1 MQNIHINIGFKTM
14 NIILKYMIEQRNGHY
29 THALEVNDVYE
40 LESTIENFIG
50 ELQDTFTV
58 NDFKDF
64 FSTISLCCLNDE
76 YEDDVY
82 NFDIDSYI
90 DELMQ

>member
-1 MQNIHINIGFKTM
+1 M
-14 NIILKYMIEQRNGHY
+14 NTILKYMIEQRNGHY
-29 THALEVNDVYE
+29 VHALEVNDVYE
-40 LESTIENFIG
+40 LESVIENFIG

-64 FSTISLCCLNDE
+64 FSTIELYCLNDE

-82 NFDIDSYI
+82 NLDMDSFI

>member
-1 MQNIHINIGFKTM
+1 MLG
-14 NIILKYMIEQRNGHY
+14 QRDGHY
-29 THALEVNDVYE
+29 VHALEVNDAYE
-40 LESTIENFIG
+40 LGSTIENFVG

-58 NDFKDF
+58 NDFKEF
-64 FSTISLCCLNDE
+64 FSTIELYCLIDE

>member
-1 MQNIHINIGFKTM
+1 MSNS
-14 NIILKYMIEQRNGHY
+14 ILEYMIEQRSGRY
-29 THALEVNDVYE
+29 VHALEVNDSYE
-40 LESTIENFIG
+40 LESVIENFIS
-50 ELQDTFTV
+50 ELQYTFTA

-64 FSTISLCCLNDE
+64 FSTIELYCLNDE

-82 NFDIDSYI
+82 NFDMDSFI